1 MEETAHKPKIIPS
14 SQADPALS
22 PRNQIMLSSTNL
34 WCISKLIS
42 RFTYSELMMQGI
54 GVSGGH
60 IPTISISDSCTITIL
75 AQYRYS
81 LYKSIY
87 KFSAAFVFFSSLS
100 TFFFLNFTSSNCILS
115 QVSYFTWPARFL
127 QTMIKLRHL
136 KKPFFIK
143 IAETVC
149 PLNC

>member
-1 MEETAHKPKIIPS
+1 MVFKREWESNSLPHRWSGRQQMEETAHKPKIIPS
-14 SQADPALS
+14 SQADPAPS

-42 RFTYSELMMQGI
+42 HCTYSELMVQGI

-100 TFFFLNFTSSNCILS
+100 TFFFLILHPLIAFW
-115 QVSYFTWPARFL
+115 VKFPILPGL
-127 QTMIKLRHL
+127 QGFSRLW
-136 KKPFFIK
+136 
-143 IAETVC
+143 
-149 PLNC
+149 